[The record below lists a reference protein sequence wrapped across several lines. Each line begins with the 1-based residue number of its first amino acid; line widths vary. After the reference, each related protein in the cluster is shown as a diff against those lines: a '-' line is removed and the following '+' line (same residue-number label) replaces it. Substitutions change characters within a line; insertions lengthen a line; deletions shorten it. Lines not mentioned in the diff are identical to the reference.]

1 MYILIDNYDSFTY
14 NIYQYLR
21 ELTDREIRVIRN
33 DAITPAGVKDLAP
46 EAVFISPG
54 PGRPED
60 AGISVDLIKECAG
73 EIPVLGIC
81 LGHQALAYAFGGR
94 VLRAGRIVHGK
105 AEEIFH
111 DGRGVFR
118 AVPSPSV
125 FTRYH
130 SLIVDEES
138 LPPEFEITARSADG
152 EIMGIRHRE
161 YLLEGVQFHPES
173 VASESGMKLLRNFL
187 NYKRTTFQYR
197 SALELLLAGENMTRR
212 DAKSFMEELTEGN
225 LSPPQIA
232 GYLAAFNAKGITSE
246 EIAGCAE
253 VLLEKRLPVS
263 VSEPLLDTCGTGG
276 DGLGSFNISSLA
288 AIAAAAAGVT
298 VAKHGNRAVSS
309 RSGSADFFKALGIP
323 VGLNPEQ
330 AAGMIEDTGFAFLF
344 APLYHGAMRFAAEA
358 RRELG
363 IRTLMNLLGPLV
375 NPAEAEF
382 RLIGV
387 FDERYCV
394 PLAEAAKLLGVR
406 RVMTVHGRDGLDEIS
421 VSAPTRSVFID
432 EDGRVEDRL
441 ITAEDFGLD
450 GSVLDA
456 GSKDALGGTGA
467 LAGGSAEENA
477 AEAVALMQGGG
488 NPVIREAVLI
498 NAAAALFVRA
508 AAKDL
513 RGGYHTA
520 RALFEVGKVLDKY
533 RELSSYS
540 PGSPERPEG
549 RGGLADPDTP
559 AGPDNPDDPDTP
571 AGQGRGGR
579 G

>member
-1 MYILIDNYDSFTY
+1 MYLLIDNYDSFTY

-21 ELTDREIRVIRN
+21 EITGREIRVIRN
-33 DAITPAGVKDLAP
+33 DAITPSGVRDLDP

-60 AGISVDLIKECAG
+60 AGVSVDLIRECA
-73 EIPVLGIC
+73 ERVPILGIC
-81 LGHQALAYAFGGR
+81 LGHQALAYAFGGK
-94 VLRAGRIVHGK
+94 VLRADRIVHGK

-118 AVPSPSV
+118 AIPSPSV

-130 SLIVDEES
+130 SLIVDEET
-138 LPPEFEITARSADG
+138 LPPGFEITARSADG
-152 EIMGIRHRE
+152 EIMGIRHRD

-173 VASESGMKLLRNFL
+173 VASQAGMKLLNNFI
-187 NYKRTTFQYR
+187 NYKRSSFQYR
-197 SALELLLAGENMTRR
+197 TNLEHLLTGENMTRC

-253 VLLEKRLPVS
+253 VLLEKRIPVS

-276 DGLGSFNISSLA
+276 DGLGTFNISSLA
-288 AIAAAAAGVT
+288 AIAAAAAGVK

-309 RSGSADFFKALGIP
+309 RSGSADFFRALGVP
-323 VGLNPEQ
+323 VGLGPEE
-330 AAGMIEDTGFAFLF
+330 AARMIEDTGFAFLF
-344 APLYHGAMRFAAEA
+344 APSYHGAMRFAAEA

-387 FDERYCV
+387 FDERYCRV
-394 PLAEAAKLLGVR
+394 LAEAAKLLGVR
-406 RVMTVHGRDGLDEIS
+406 RVMTVHGLDGLDEIS
-421 VSAPTRSVFID
+421 VSAPTRTVFID
-432 EDGRVEDRL
+432 EDGRVEDRR
-441 ITAEDFGLD
+441 ITLEDFGLGD
-450 GSVLDA
+450 SGSFSVPDA
-456 GSKDALGGTGA
+456 ADALS
-467 LAGGSAEENA
+467 GGSAEENA
-477 AEAVALMQGGG
+477 AEAVLLMEGGG
-488 NPVIREAVLI
+488 NPVVREAVLL
-498 NAAAALFVRA
+498 NTAAALFVRGA
-508 AAKDL
+508 AGDL
-513 RGGYHTA
+513 RGGYEMA
-520 RALFEVGKVLDKY
+520 RALFDTGKVLEKY
-533 RELSSYS
+533 RELECYS
-540 PGSPERPEG
+540 PGGPSP
-549 RGGLADPDTP
+549 PDS
-559 AGPDNPDDPDTP
+559 
-571 AGQGRGGR
+571 GGR

>member
-1 MYILIDNYDSFTY
+1 MYLLIDNYDSFTY

-21 ELTDREIRVIRN
+21 EITDREIRVIRN
-33 DAITPAGVKDLAP
+33 DAITPAGVRDLDP

-60 AGISVDLIKECAG
+60 AGVSVELIRECA
-73 EIPVLGIC
+73 ERVPILGIC
-81 LGHQALAYAFGGR
+81 LGHQALAYAFGGK
-94 VLRAGRIVHGK
+94 VFRAGRIVHGK

-118 AVPSPSV
+118 AIPSPSV

-130 SLIVDEES
+130 SLIVDEET

-152 EIMGIRHRE
+152 EIMGIRHRD

-173 VASESGMKLLRNFL
+173 VASESGMKLLKNFL
-187 NYKRTTFQYR
+187 NYKRSSFQYR
-197 SALELLLAGENMTRR
+197 SNLEHILTGENMSRG

-253 VLLEKRLPVS
+253 VLLEKRIPVS

-276 DGLGSFNISSLA
+276 DGLGTFNISSLS
-288 AIAAAAAGVT
+288 AIAASASGVK

-309 RSGSADFFKALGIP
+309 RSGSADFFRALGVP
-323 VGLNPEQ
+323 VDLGPGQ
-330 AAGMIEDTGFAFLF
+330 AAGMIEAAGFAFLY
-344 APLYHGAMRFAAEA
+344 APAYHGAMRFAAEA

-394 PLAEAAKLLGVR
+394 VLAEAAKLLGVR
-406 RVMTVHGRDGLDEIS
+406 RVMTVHGLDGLDEVS
-421 VSAPTRSVFID
+421 VSAPTRTVFIG
-432 EDGRVEDRL
+432 EDGRVVDRV
-441 ITAEDFGLD
+441 ITADDFGSVGFGE
-450 GSVLDA
+450 GSPAAA
-456 GSKDALGGTGA
+456 GTDA

-477 AEAVALMQGGG
+477 AEAVLLMEGGG
-488 NPVIREAVLI
+488 SSVVREAVLV
-498 NAAAALFVRA
+498 NTAAALFVRGTA
-508 AAKDL
+508 GDL
-513 RGGYHTA
+513 RGGYEIA
-520 RALFEVGKVLDKY
+520 RALFDTGRVLEKY
-533 RELSSYS
+533 RELAGYS
-540 PGSPERPEG
+540 PDGAVSPG
-549 RGGLADPDTP
+549 ASDTP
-559 AGPDNPDDPDTP
+559 LSPSSPD
-571 AGQGRGGR
+571 RGGR

>member
-1 MYILIDNYDSFTY
+1 VYILIDNYDSFTY

-21 ELTDREIRVIRN
+21 EITDREVRVIRN
-33 DAITPAGVKDLAP
+33 DAVTPAEVRALAP

-60 AGISVDLIKECAG
+60 AGISVDLIRECA
-73 EIPVLGIC
+73 ESIPILGIC
-81 LGHQALAYAFGGR
+81 LGHQALAYAFGGG
-94 VLRAGRIVHGK
+94 VFRAERIVHGK

-118 AVPSPSV
+118 AIPSPSV

-130 SLIVDEES
+130 SLIVDEET

-173 VASESGMKLLRNFL
+173 VASETGMKLLRNFI
-187 NYKRTTFQYR
+187 NYKRTSFQYR
-197 SALELLLAGENMTRR
+197 SSLEHLLTGENMSRR

-253 VLLEKRLPVS
+253 VLLEKRLPLS

-276 DGLGSFNISSLA
+276 DGLGTFNISSLA
-288 AIAAAAAGVT
+288 AIAASAAGVK

-309 RSGSADFFKALGIP
+309 RSGSADFFRALRIP
-323 VGLNPEQ
+323 VGLGPE
-330 AAGMIEDTGFAFLF
+330 AAARMIEDTGFAFLF
-344 APLYHGAMRFAAEA
+344 APTYHGAMRFAAEA

-387 FDERYCV
+387 FDERYCLV
-394 PLAEAAKLLGVR
+394 LAEAAKLLGVR

-441 ITAEDFGLD
+441 ITPADFRSP
-450 GSVLDA
+450 GSGVGYADA
-456 GSKDALGGTGA
+456 GGLSGGGVSERDIPPDTGT
-467 LAGGSAEENA
+467 LAGGSGEENA
-477 AEAVALMQGGG
+477 AEAVRLMEGGG
-488 NPVIREAVLI
+488 NPVVREAVLV
-498 NAAAALFVRA
+498 NTAAALFVRGA
-508 AAKDL
+508 AGDL
-513 RGGYHTA
+513 RGGYEIVQ
-520 RALFEVGKVLDKY
+520 ALFDSGKVLEKY
-533 RELSSYS
+533 RELASYPHDGTVVGEGPKGPS
-540 PGSPERPEG
+540 PRDS
-549 RGGLADPDTP
+549 GG
-559 AGPDNPDDPDTP
+559 GE
-571 AGQGRGGR
+571 
-579 G
+579 